1 MAISPNIGEAFAR
14 VGDAAL
20 AEIRPRRSGGGG
32 SFFRWFRMETP
43 KINWMRTRGSPSLG
57 NLHMDLMDL

>member
-20 AEIRPRRSGGGG
+20 AEIRPRRSGGVV
-32 SFFRWFRMETP
+32 FRWFRMETP

>member
-20 AEIRPRRSGGGG
+20 AEIRPRRSGGGRFPVV
-32 SFFRWFRMETP
+32 S
-43 KINWMRTRGSPSLG
+43 NG
-57 NLHMDLMDL
+57 NSENQLDEN